1 MFFQALSLRL
11 FETQVTVTVCS
22 YEQKVRIQVKCI
34 CCKCIQVLH
43 LHIWL
48 YLLAQLFLEQGI
60 NIYCWV
66 KNDDHSKFSGVSYD
80 EALTVVEFWSVSDP
94 KSSCP
99 LIHLSEVYCVCET
112 RMYYIYTVLLRQAAA
127 NCSCMEIQIAH
138 PLVQLPAG

>member
-1 MFFQALSLRL
+1 M
-11 FETQVTVTVCS
+11 
-22 YEQKVRIQVKCI
+22 
-34 CCKCIQVLH
+34 LH
-43 LHIWL
+43 VHIRL
-48 YLLAQLFLEQGI
+48 YLVAQLFLERGLYI
-60 NIYCWV
+60 AGLKGY
-66 KNDDHSKFSGVSYD
+66 DYSKFSGVSYN
-80 EALTVVEFWSVSDP
+80 EALSVVEFWSVSDP